1 MLFDYWHC
9 GSMTDRNVAAPHA
22 QTPVRLAGL
31 SDEAAAA
38 AAVLRM
44 LVRLVASKKHS
55 RKRRLWLLQ
64 CRVMLRSVREAS
76 FHQGLCGELIDA
88 RAD

>member
-1 MLFDYWHC
+1 
-9 GSMTDRNVAAPHA
+9 MTDRNVAAPHA

-55 RKRRLWLLQ
+55 RKAAASRLWLLQ
-64 CRVMLRSVREAS
+64 CRVMLRPVREAS

>member
-44 LVRLVASKKHS
+44 LVRLVVLPAKSTVG
-55 RKRRLWLLQ
+55 RQ
-64 CRVMLRSVREAS
+64 QPA
-76 FHQGLCGELIDA
+76 GCGYCNA
-88 RAD
+88 G